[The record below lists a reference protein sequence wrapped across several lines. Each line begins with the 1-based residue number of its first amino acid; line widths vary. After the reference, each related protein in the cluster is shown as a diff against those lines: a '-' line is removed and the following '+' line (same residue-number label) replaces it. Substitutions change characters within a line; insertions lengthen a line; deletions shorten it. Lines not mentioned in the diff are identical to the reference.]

1 MEIAELDANNSNCS
15 MLGCLHMQ
23 VGWQEMQPQ
32 MPSVSNLWLALD
44 YTALRGMGFDMVA
57 RVVQQMLRR
66 FPCLKFL
73 TIEVCNVTTM
83 NRLVSI
89 SRL

>member
-1 MEIAELDANNSNCS
+1 
-15 MLGCLHMQ
+15 MQ
-23 VGWQEMQPQ
+23 VGRQEMQPQ

-73 TIEVCNVTTM
+73 TIEVCNVM
-83 NRLVSI
+83 
-89 SRL
+89 